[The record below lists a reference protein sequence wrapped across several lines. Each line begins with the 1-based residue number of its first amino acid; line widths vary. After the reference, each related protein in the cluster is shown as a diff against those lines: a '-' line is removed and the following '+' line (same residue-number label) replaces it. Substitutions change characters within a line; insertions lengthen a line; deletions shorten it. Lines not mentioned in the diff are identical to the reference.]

1 MNTQDPYV
9 DENSEIITSFDMQK
23 NEDKINSNQIDTEVT
38 KQDVVSEENSDIATD
53 SDEKTVESDVD

>member
-1 MNTQDPYV
+1 
-9 DENSEIITSFDMQK
+9 MQK